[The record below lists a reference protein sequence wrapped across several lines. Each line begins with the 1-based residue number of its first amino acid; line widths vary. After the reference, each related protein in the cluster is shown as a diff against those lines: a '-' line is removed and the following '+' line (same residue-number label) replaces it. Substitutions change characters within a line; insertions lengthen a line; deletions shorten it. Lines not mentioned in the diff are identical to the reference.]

1 MHSIQARRQG
11 DQMYATRKEKQLSC
25 EVSHPFPL
33 MSKGKRKK
41 VMGSSD
47 HKRITCVTINEKM
60 GERVRVL

>member
-1 MHSIQARRQG
+1 
-11 DQMYATRKEKQLSC
+11 MYATRKEKQLSC